1 MTSERVRVAAVN
13 DFDIVVQGLAGLL
26 SQHDDRLEV
35 VDAIVIGEPLD
46 GDVDVALFDTF
57 GRRGVGVS
65 ALKELMAMPE
75 VDKVALF
82 TLELTPDAVAEA
94 RQAGAAG
101 FISKGL
107 SGTEIADALVR
118 IAQGEAV
125 IAGTPGPPVPPDELL
140 WPGKEAGLTE
150 QQSQILALLAD
161 GLSNREIAAA
171 MYLSPE
177 TVKTYLRPIY
187 RALGVRNRVEAA
199 TWARDAGS
207 FTRRGI

>member
-57 GRRGVGVS
+57 GRHGVGVS

-107 SGTEIADALVR
+107 SGAEIADALVR
-118 IAQGEAV
+118 IARGEAI
-125 IAGTPGPPVPPDELL
+125 IAGTPGPPVPADELL

-150 QQSQILALLAD
+150 QQSQILALLAE
-161 GLSNREIAAA
+161 GLSNREIAVA

-199 TWARDAGS
+199 TWARGAGS
-207 FTRRGI
+207 FSRRAL